1 MPFGRGF
8 QADRH
13 RRVMNDVV
21 LRTGPAGGRRT
32 RRGRGTLCEPPAGR
46 SENYGDA
53 EFLDEQ
59 ARLTDLIPI
68 RPGAVALGW
77 LAAAGVVAGLEYL
90 YLQMPRLAA
99 WSGGGDLEA
108 LDLGRRGA
116 LATWFSSLALALA
129 ALASVVIYTVRRYKR
144 DDYRGHYRVWLWAAL
159 GWLLMSLD
167 TTANLRQTVAS
178 GLVALS
184 GTRVVGD
191 GAIWWVIPYA
201 FFLGAIG
208 TRVAVDMRRCISS
221 TATFVLAGGCYLV
234 ALAVRFGLIPLEQA
248 TARAMV
254 LQGAVL
260 SANLLLLLAM
270 GLHARHVLLDARG
283 MLRRR
288 RRSAA
293 DEAEEMIDGDR
304 PGEEEA
310 SLAAGQS
317 GLETRLLL
325 ADGTAVTVHPS
336 HGLPPPKSAWT
347 GTGLT
352 ASAGSMPVGANP
364 AYPPSVAANS
374 FAAGATGPAA
384 PLPSAPVNRK
394 LTKQE
399 KKALRARLE
408 RMRSERLRREQ
419 G

>member
-1 MPFGRGF
+1 
-8 QADRH
+8 
-13 RRVMNDVV
+13 MNDVV
-21 LRTGPAGGRRT
+21 LRTAVVGQWRK
-32 RRGRGTLCEPPAGR
+32 RRGGGTLRGPSAGR

-59 ARLTDLIPI
+59 ARLTDFIPI
-68 RPGAVALGW
+68 RPGAVAAWW

-90 YLQMPRLAA
+90 YLQMPR
-99 WSGGGDLEA
+99 WEEWTGGGGLEA
-108 LDLGRRGA
+108 LDLACRGT
-116 LATWFSSLALALA
+116 LATWFSSVALALA

-159 GWLLMSLD
+159 GWLWMSLD
-167 TTANLRQTVAS
+167 ATANLRQTIAG

-191 GAIWWVIPYA
+191 GAIWWLVPYG
-201 FFLGAIG
+201 FFLGAVG
-208 TRVAVDMRRCISS
+208 TRLAVDMRRCVSS
-221 TATFVLAGGCYLV
+221 TATFVLAGGCYLA
-234 ALAVRFGLIPLEQA
+234 ALAIRFGLIGMEQA
-248 TARAMV
+248 APRAMV

-260 SANLLLLLAM
+260 SGNLLLLLAM

-283 MLRRR
+283 LLRRR
-288 RRSAA
+288 KRAVA
-293 DEAEEMIDGDR
+293 DEAEDGIDGE
-304 PGEEEA
+304 GAEEA
-310 SLAAGQS
+310 SSLVAEQGGPQ
-317 GLETRLLL
+317 THLLL
-325 ADGTAVTVHPS
+325 ADGTAMTVHPA
-336 HGLPPPKSAWT
+336 HPLPPPKSAWI

-352 ASAGSMPVGANP
+352 APASSVPPSSNL
-364 AYPPSVAANS
+364 AYP
-374 FAAGATGPAA
+374 AGAPASSFGVGSTGPAA